1 MDSNVPVDL
10 LHWGLAFLPML
21 LLLTLLVFFKWKA
34 AEAGT
39 VGVLFTLLI
48 AAVFFQ
54 TSAYDLAVSS
64 AKGAWES
71 IYILYVIW
79 PAMILYVLG
88 VRSGAFDSLNK
99 QISKFSRNEMFLVL
113 GFGWVFSSFLQGI
126 SGFGTP
132 IAIAAPILLALGV
145 RPVYAVAITLIGHAW
160 ANMFGTLAVS
170 WIATN
175 QVVELGDPAATAFQT
190 AVMLGIINIAGG
202 FMLAWFYGRM
212 AGIRHALPMILI
224 IALIHGVGQIAL
236 STVNPVLSNFIPG
249 TIALIALYPLSR
261 WSRYS
266 NPIPDY
272 LVDRPA
278 MSVHREHFADRAEDE
293 HETTMSLG
301 MALFPYLVLI
311 LVAVPMLV
319 VDPIN
324 AFISKA
330 SFGLPF
336 PGVETGYGVVRDATG
351 SFKPVSPFNHPGFF
365 VLIAVVVSW
374 LVFRSKGY
382 LDSEPTDSGSPG
394 FWGSVSSAAIPTSL
408 AVQSYLVMSLV
419 LDHSGQTMTLAFG
432 IQEMTPSGV
441 FVFLSAGIGIFG
453 AFMTSSNT
461 ASNVLFSP
469 LQNSIASLEGVPQST
484 IIASQSAGGAIG
496 NAIAPANAV
505 LGTSTTG
512 IVGKEGE
519 ILRLTLP
526 WTLAIAL
533 VIGVT
538 SVLFVYYI

>member
-1 MDSNVPVDL
+1 MDSNVPLDL
-10 LHWGLAFLPML
+10 LHWALAFFPML
-21 LLLTLLVFFKWKA
+21 LLLMLLVFFRWKA
-34 AEAGT
+34 AEAGA
-39 VGVLFTLLI
+39 VGVLCTLLI
-48 AAVFFQ
+48 AYFFFE
-54 TSAYDLAVSS
+54 TSIYDLAVSS

-79 PAMILYVLG
+79 PAMILYVIGLK
-88 VRSGAFDSLNK
+88 SGAFDSLNQ

-113 GFGWVFSSFLQGI
+113 GFGWVFASFLQGI

-132 IAIAAPILLALGV
+132 IAITAPILVALGV

-175 QVVELGDPAATAFQT
+175 QVVTLGNPEETAFQT
-190 AVMLGIINIAGG
+190 AAMLAVINASGG

-212 AGIRHALPMILI
+212 AGVRHALPLILI
-224 IALIHGVGQIAL
+224 VAVIHGIGQIVL

-249 TIALIALYPLSR
+249 TIALMALYPLSK
-261 WSRYS
+261 WPRYS
-266 NPIPDY
+266 NPIPAY
-272 LVDRPA
+272 VFERPA
-278 MSVHREHFADRAEDE
+278 MAVDRNHWAERTQE
-293 HETTMSLG
+293 GQEPAMSLG
-301 MALFPYLVLI
+301 MALFPYVLLI
-311 LVAVPMLV
+311 LIAVPMLV
-319 VDPIN
+319 IEPIT
-324 AFISKA
+324 ALISKA
-330 SFGLPF
+330 NFGLPF
-336 PGVETGYGVVRDATG
+336 PRIETGYGVVREAVE

-365 VLIAVVVSW
+365 VMLTVVITW
-374 LVFRSKGY
+374 FVFRSKGY
-382 LDSEPTDSGSPG
+382 LTGQHQAGAPG
-394 FWGSVSSAAIPTSL
+394 FWTSVCSAAIPTSL
-408 AVQSYLVMSLV
+408 AVVSYLIMSLV
-419 LDHSGQTMTLAFG
+419 LDHTGQTTALAFG
-432 IQEMTPSGV
+432 IKEMTPSGV
-441 FVFLSAGIGIFG
+441 FAFLSVGIGIFG

-469 LQNSIASLEGVPQST
+469 LQNSIAEFEGLPQST

-533 VIGVT
+533 VIGLV
-538 SVLFVYYI
+538 SVLFVWVV